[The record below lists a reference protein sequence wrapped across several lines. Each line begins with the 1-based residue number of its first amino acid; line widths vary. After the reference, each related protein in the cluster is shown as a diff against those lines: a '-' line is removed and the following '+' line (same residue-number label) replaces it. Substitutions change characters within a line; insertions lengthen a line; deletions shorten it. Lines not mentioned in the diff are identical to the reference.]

1 MSREKKLNSSVKYLT
16 EIKINLTV
24 LILRVVMFRAIMT
37 FVMKC
42 SLGSDEP
49 KEVSLVVNVV
59 SVRPA
64 AKSIFKVTVRKG

>member
-64 AKSIFKVTVRKG
+64 AKSIFKVAVRKG